1 MVSRSNVARANLDR
15 TTVSEAN
22 RLKSVLPPKGQP
34 KKKTYKGLDKN
45 GNPIF
50 E

>member
-1 MVSRSNVARANLDR
+1 MEGVYQKKMDTERKGESLNFQPA
-15 TTVSEAN
+15 
-22 RLKSVLPPKGQP
+22 KPGQP